1 MRDDERPE
9 RRFKEADVSSEHRG
23 PHPLTPTEIH
33 EQHREDSERARQQFE
48 EGRQISERFRGRG
61 EVERVVA
68 EHLRDVQETAR
79 EVAEHSRDLSEALRR
94 GAAAAPT
101 AEIQAALVDLKELAS
116 QVRVLMT
123 RQEALIVEL
132 ERHRKDRP

>member
-1 MRDDERPE
+1 MSDEERPE
-9 RRFKEADVSSEHRG
+9 RRFREADVTGEQPSRT
-23 PHPLTPTEIH
+23 PLTPAEIH
-33 EQHREDSERARQQFE
+33 ERHREDGERARQQFE

-94 GAAAAPT
+94 GAAERPT
-101 AEIQAALVDLKELAS
+101 AEIQAALVDLKQLAS

-123 RQEALIVEL
+123 RQEALIAEL
-132 ERHRKDRP
+132 ERQRGNRP